1 MKIFHVIEEL
11 SEKNNSIVSITNIL
25 TSYKSFQ
32 NSKIITQRKHNSNK
46 SLLAKLKT
54 KLNTVNIYKRLFNF
68 RSETYQYLK
77 YNKPDI
83 VHIHGL
89 WRPIHLI
96 FILSSKQ
103 LGIPLI
109 IQPHGMLLDE
119 AIKAKSFLSYNLKLI
134 VLFVYKFLLNK
145 SHFIAVTNEE
155 KKSINKYFKNVN
167 ITVIPNPFKS
177 PFKVEKINKPHIS
190 YFGRFSP
197 HKNLDLIV
205 NAFIKAKLNS
215 KWKLIIYGIEDD
227 ANYKK
232 KIQNIISESKFK
244 KNVLIY
250 KPIFDTNLKFKKL
263 SESFL
268 NILMSKSEILSLS
281 VLESLSVGTKSLVNS
296 NIKYPKEISKLLFF

>member
-205 NAFIKAKLNS
+205 NAFIKAKLN
-215 KWKLIIYGIEDD
+215 
-227 ANYKK
+227 
-232 KIQNIISESKFK
+232 
-244 KNVLIY
+244 
-250 KPIFDTNLKFKKL
+250 
-263 SESFL
+263 
-268 NILMSKSEILSLS
+268 
-281 VLESLSVGTKSLVNS
+281 
-296 NIKYPKEISKLLFF
+296 